1 MAYVVAF
8 QASYLS
14 TRRHECR
21 VKSDLKSN
29 NNKRSLFESHSTAR
43 LSDLWEFVS
52 GSFTESRQP
61 LVTQDGSY
69 PLVGFVDAEG
79 QVSVP

>member
-29 NNKRSLFESHSTAR
+29 NNNKRSLFESHSTAR

-52 GSFTESRQP
+52 GSFRRDF
-61 LVTQDGSY
+61 LY
-69 PLVGFVDAEG
+69 RYMHFAEIA
-79 QVSVP
+79 SAACNSSSHE